1 MAKLMPKN
9 SFDTFRGYLPAR
21 YFEGDQMILRL
32 TSLIR
37 KEFIQILRDPR
48 TLIVIIVMPIAMLF
62 LLGYAANTDV
72 KNLPLRFGIRVVRRL
87 PKICWMHF
95 VRQIISR

>member
-1 MAKLMPKN
+1 MV
-9 SFDTFRGYLPAR
+9 
-21 YFEGDQMILRL
+21 LRL
-32 TSLIR
+32 ISLIR

-72 KNLPLRFGIRVVRRL
+72 KNLPDCSLGSEPYAVFPRSVGCISFGKL
-87 PKICWMHF
+87 LHDCLSGWF
-95 VRQIISR
+95 SR